1 MPKWYYH
8 SSFCSF
14 RKNSKIT
21 VNKIVDIL
29 YMCHRP
35 LPFLFWP
42 QTMKQPAYQS
52 RSCGASLSTM
62 SVDNQ
67 VEFCLTS
74 ATGLVEFIRLVTTR
88 AVFCLS
94 EMLEYEQPTYS
105 VDNAQERYGIRKIYQ
120 FRPSQQVKL
129 MLTKK
134 KLKANF
140 AKTSKSWTAIGNHRL
155 CDHSSEKFL
164 TSRGVASLQGCRPGT
179 TKLIAYST
187 TIRIDAPGPPARP
200 IVWAYN
206 FITTWLHPV
215 ITEGEF
221 SDVFLQT
228 SEKHNE
234 WKVYVIQLS
243 ETPVKVDIMKLT
255 DSS

>member
-1 MPKWYYH
+1 M
-8 SSFCSF
+8 
-14 RKNSKIT
+14 
-21 VNKIVDIL
+21 NKIVDIL

-74 ATGLVEFIRLVTTR
+74 ARKICNDPTGLVEFIRLVTTR

-140 AKTSKSWTAIGNHRL
+140 AKTSKS
-155 CDHSSEKFL
+155 
-164 TSRGVASLQGCRPGT
+164 
-179 TKLIAYST
+179 
-187 TIRIDAPGPPARP
+187 
-200 IVWAYN
+200 
-206 FITTWLHPV
+206 
-215 ITEGEF
+215 
-221 SDVFLQT
+221 
-228 SEKHNE
+228 
-234 WKVYVIQLS
+234 
-243 ETPVKVDIMKLT
+243 
-255 DSS
+255 